1 MQEKCGYGLSYK
13 NMINVEDMTSAQ
25 YSSTQSSAEEYEFML
40 KWRRMLMEADGNQT
54 EAGFRGG
61 EITGSR

>member
-1 MQEKCGYGLSYK
+1 
-13 NMINVEDMTSAQ
+13 MINVEDMTSAQ

-61 EITGSR
+61 EIMGSR